1 MCVHSTS
8 KSSTKFYHL
17 FGARR
22 FVSPLGTLLVILFI
36 YLFIYFVMVCNP
48 LISLGLLVLSKTN
61 KVESCLSHQ
70 IYYQSTFSDVLVI
83 AMVWFFF
90 FLGWVSTKFGYSERL
105 RSLNLF
111 VVKLLHWS
119 KTNTTGTSS

>member
-36 YLFIYFVMVCNP
+36 YLFIYFVIVCNP

-83 AMVWFFF
+83 AMVFFF
-90 FLGWVSTKFGYSERL
+90 SWMGEHKI
-105 RSLNLF
+105 
-111 VVKLLHWS
+111 WS
-119 KTNTTGTSS
+119 V

>member
-36 YLFIYFVMVCNP
+36 YLFIYFVIVCNP
-48 LISLGLLVLSKTN
+48 LISLILLVLSKTN

-70 IYYQSTFSDVLVI
+70 IYYQSTFFPRFGHCNGL
-83 AMVWFFF
+83 FFF
-90 FLGWVSTKFGYSERL
+90 PWMDEH
-105 RSLNLF
+105 
-111 VVKLLHWS
+111 KLWS
-119 KTNTTGTSS
+119 V